1 MDGNGVLPPNGAPI
15 RAHGGLNRPEEL
27 TNVVR
32 VAFGV
37 RRARRTRPVR
47 PDHWATLVLPLQ
59 AGGGGLPPMPP
70 HAA

>member
-1 MDGNGVLPPNGAPI
+1 MDGNGLIPSGAS
-15 RAHGGLNRPEEL
+15 HQVEG

-37 RRARRTRPVR
+37 RGARRTRPVR

-59 AGGGGLPPMPP
+59 AAGGGLPPLPP